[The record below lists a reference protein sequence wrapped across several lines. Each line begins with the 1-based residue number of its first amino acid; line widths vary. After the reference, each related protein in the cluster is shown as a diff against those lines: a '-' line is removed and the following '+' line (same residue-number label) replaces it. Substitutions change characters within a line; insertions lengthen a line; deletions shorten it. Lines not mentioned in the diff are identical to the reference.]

1 MSYQNDQ
8 PPEGYEPTP
17 VIGPGICEEVAQ
29 RMLGNTLVTDIDPLS
44 IFPQETDEDLEKL
57 EARVEG
63 WYNLLSQLGELKA
76 QLSFRVDPYN
86 RVGLLYTRIEQYML
100 LLASPNCTPELKAQ
114 YWADVVAAQNSQNEV
129 VPTITITLTQAEF
142 GRDQFTV
149 TVGEVA
155 KDPAY
160 STDGDWQFV
169 LKRATNFYRVRRW
182 VCSSWKVIFTEGDPI
197 QMDSPEALP
206 GAVAAR
212 LDDQENEII
221 LRNSYGL

>member
-17 VIGPGICEEVAQ
+17 VIGPDIWDELKKEWALQTPVSH
-29 RMLGNTLVTDIDPLS
+29 IDPMD
-44 IFPQETDEDLEKL
+44 IFPQQTEEDLEKL

-63 WYNLLSQLGELKA
+63 WYNLTGQLLELKA
-76 QLSFRVDPYN
+76 QPSFRVDPYN
-86 RVGLLYTRIEQYML
+86 KLGMLYTRIVKYML
-100 LLASPNCTPELKAQ
+100 VLAHPNCTPELKAQ

-142 GRDQFTV
+142 GRDQFTA

-160 STDGDWQFV
+160 STDGNWQFV

-206 GAVAAR
+206 GAVATR

-221 LRNSYGL
+221 LRNSHGL

>member
-17 VIGPGICEEVAQ
+17 VIGPGICDTIAE
-29 RMLGNTLVTDIDPLS
+29 RMLSNTLVTDIDPLS
-44 IFPQETDEDLEKL
+44 IFPQKTEEDLEKL

-76 QLSFRVDPYN
+76 QPSFRVDPYN
-86 RVGLLYTRIEQYML
+86 RVGLLYNRIEQYML
-100 LLASPNCTPELKAQ
+100 LLASPDCTPELKAQ

-129 VPTITITLTQAEF
+129 VPIITITLTQAEF
-142 GRDQFTV
+142 GRDQFTA

-160 STDGDWQFV
+160 SIDGDWTLAF
-169 LKRATNFYRVRRW
+169 KRATNFYRVRRW
-182 VCSSWKVIFTEGDPI
+182 LCSSWKVIFTEGDPI

-206 GAVAAR
+206 GAVKER

-221 LRNSYGL
+221 LRNSHV